1 MRRRFISAILC
12 AGLLAMAPLPV
23 YSCGMLM
30 EVLRN
35 CVLPAD
41 VAQAAA
47 LHGEHCAAMAEPS
60 AGADASVSGTAASCC
75 EWSGAPLP
83 DGKETSSKSKVEPAQ
98 KANLELPHERVQQPS
113 AAPLFVA
120 DATQNSSP
128 PDRLTL
134 LCTLLI

>member
-1 MRRRFISAILC
+1 
-12 AGLLAMAPLPV
+12 MAPLPV
-23 YSCGMLM
+23 SSCGMLM

-35 CVLPAD
+35 CVLRAD
-41 VAQAAA
+41 VAQSPAM
-47 LHGEHCAAMAEPS
+47 HSEHCASMAEPKE
-60 AGADASVSGTAASCC
+60 ADDTSVGSKAASCC

-83 DGKETSSKSKVEPAQ
+83 DGKETSGKFKIEPAQ
-98 KANLELPHERVQQPS
+98 TTNHEVMHERAQELS
-113 AAPLFVA
+113 TAPVFVA